1 MSIAV
6 ETLKDNF
13 KESKVKEAQ
22 VARVCELEPFHWEE
36 FPKFQLFSG
45 KPVNPYCYC
54 RMTIDVALLL

>member
-22 VARVCELEPFHWEE
+22 VARVCELEPFHWAE

-45 KPVNPYCYC
+45 KPVKP
-54 RMTIDVALLL
+54 LLLL